1 MINFIDNLRTGL
13 KNENGWTFKK
23 NNEEM
28 KLEYQNTI
36 FSAHEETNGDSYK
49 PRLNFVWHD
58 VHVQFTRNDFEN
70 ANGFQI
76 QCTHS

>member
-1 MINFIDNLRTGL
+1 
-13 KNENGWTFKK
+13 
-23 NNEEM
+23 M

-36 FSAHEETNGDSYK
+36 SSAHGETNGDSYK

-58 VHVQFTRNDFEN
+58 AHVQFPRNDFEN
-70 ANGFQI
+70 ASVFQI